1 MVEMNRMC
9 MEIQFQ
15 ITFTKLFE
23 KVVNWKHRTFDGGF
37 YCKKLWSA
45 AALECMQA
53 CFEFS
58 LHFYVIYRNKST
70 EKCVQIQNTSG
81 RYPVLQQAYECICY

>member
-1 MVEMNRMC
+1 
-9 MEIQFQ
+9 
-15 ITFTKLFE
+15 
-23 KVVNWKHRTFDGGF
+23 
-37 YCKKLWSA
+37 
-45 AALECMQA
+45 MQA

-81 RYPVLQQAYECICY
+81 RYPVLQQAYECICYWISTQIFLISATLPTTGNRDKVCYFY